1 MVLTITSPAFAQGHR
16 VPEKYTCEGEDISP
30 ALEWNGAPEGTKTF
44 ALIVDDPDAPSGVFT
59 HWLICDIPA
68 GRDGLG
74 EGTAHHSGS
83 EGTNDFRKVGYGGP
97 CPPRGHGRHRYRF
110 HLYALN
116 RTLGLG
122 RGFTRAELET
132 AMQEDV
138 LATATLEGHYER
150 RR

>member
-1 MVLTITSPAFAQGHR
+1 MALTITSQAFGQGDR
-16 VPEKYTCEGEDISP
+16 VPAKYTCEGDDVSP
-30 ALEWNGAPEGTKTF
+30 ALGWSGAPEGTRAF

-59 HWLICDIPA
+59 HWLVCDIPA
-68 GRDGLG
+68 DWDGLG
-74 EGTAHHSGS
+74 ESEAPGCT

-110 HLYALN
+110 HLHALN
-116 RTLGLG
+116 RTLGLK
-122 RGFTRAELET
+122 RGFSRAELEN
-132 AMQEDV
+132 ALRGAV